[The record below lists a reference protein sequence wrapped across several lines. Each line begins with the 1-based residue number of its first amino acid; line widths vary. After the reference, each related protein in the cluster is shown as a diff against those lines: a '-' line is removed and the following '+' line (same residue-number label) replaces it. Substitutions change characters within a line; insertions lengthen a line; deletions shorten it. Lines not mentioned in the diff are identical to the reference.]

1 MIIIINNDE
10 MMRRKEG
17 PMLRYKFVLTNVV
30 YIYVNASL
38 LVSK

>member
-1 MIIIINNDE
+1 MIIINNDE

-30 YIYVNASL
+30 CIYMSML
-38 LVSK
+38 HY